1 MDTMMNNTG
10 AKLPGYAAAGALII
24 GLAGFVLGLVAVFFA
39 DFSGAGMCL
48 AASALAFGLL
58 ANAIYRR

>member
-1 MDTMMNNTG
+1 M
-10 AKLPGYAAAGALII
+10 
-24 GLAGFVLGLVAVFFA
+24 AVFFA

-48 AASALAFGLL
+48 IASALAFGLL